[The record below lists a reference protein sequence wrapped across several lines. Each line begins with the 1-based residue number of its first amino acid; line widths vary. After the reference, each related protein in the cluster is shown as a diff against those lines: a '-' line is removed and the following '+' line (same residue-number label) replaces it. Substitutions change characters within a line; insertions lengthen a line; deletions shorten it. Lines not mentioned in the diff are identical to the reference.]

1 MSELKEKA
9 KANILAAVKPMV
21 PTSAKFVEG
30 PGYYS
35 FYANNVAFAV
45 NQLDVVLIL
54 GEIVDISPA
63 QEVTIERR
71 ARVTMNP
78 AQAKPLVR
86 FSTLQLQLMKRKMAR
101 SRTSRLCSQM
111 LPANESRPSQTRAGG
126 PGPGVSASTKTG
138 CPRCLAFGHLGD
150 HEPQPDFR

>member
-78 AQAKPLVR
+78 AQAKALSKILNFAVAAYETQNGPVQDLPL
-86 FSTLQLQLMKRKMAR
+86 
-101 SRTSRLCSQM
+101 M
-111 LPANESRPSQTRAGG
+111 LPDAPS
-126 PGPGVSASTKTG
+126 K
-138 CPRCLAFGHLGD
+138 
-150 HEPQPDFR
+150 

>member
-78 AQAKPLVR
+78 AQAKALSKILNFAVAAYE
-86 FSTLQLQLMKRKMAR
+86 TQ
-101 SRTSRLCSQM
+101 
-111 LPANESRPSQTRAGG
+111 NG
-126 PGPGVSASTKTG
+126 PVQDLS
-138 CPRCLAFGHLGD
+138 LIHI
-150 HEPQPDFR
+150 